1 MKVGLKQA
9 FLMVVLVGFVKGLSM
24 GYEGG
29 SPGPPSDDLC
39 DFTNSYE
46 LDSDLIDVQ
55 FTHSLF
61 ETDVLIPGVLY
72 EGKWKNLT
80 KIGRQWIS
88 ERLQC
93 HE

>member
-1 MKVGLKQA
+1 
-9 FLMVVLVGFVKGLSM
+9 M

-55 FTHSLF
+55 LTHSLF

-72 EGKWKNLT
+72 EGK
-80 KIGRQWIS
+80 
-88 ERLQC
+88 
-93 HE
+93 